1 MGCDEMQ
8 SSEGG
13 LQATDLGSGVIV
25 RAQWIKAKAAL
36 IASGACWDVRALVLC
51 DGADGGS

>member
-8 SSEGG
+8 SREGG

-36 IASGACWDVRALVLC
+36 IASGACWAVRTLVLC
-51 DGADGGS
+51 DGAD